1 MSQVSSNKI
10 LDLAMLFEQSVDA
23 FPNNIAIEWDQVSI
37 TYCDLDQRANQ
48 LAYYLILK
56 GVKARAYVGVVIERS
71 VDSYIAML
79 AILKAGAVYVPI
91 ETEHPD
97 ERINYILADLPLQ
110 AVITSKQQHARL
122 QIQFSNPIIV
132 DEQRVA
138 IAQQPTTRPSLIST
152 DHQQLC
158 YVIYTSGST
167 GKPKGVEIMHRSIC
181 HYVSVA
187 SALYNM
193 TSQDKVYQGFSLAFD
208 ASMEEVWMA
217 LANGATSVVC
227 TSKDIRF
234 GVGLVC
240 FLIDHQVTVFST
252 VPTLLSSLENKPV
265 PSLRLLILGGE
276 MCSSTLIKQHSRHGL
291 RIVNT
296 YGPTESTVIA
306 TLAECHPDQPVTIGK
321 PIPGYSVFILDSE
334 LQQVEVGQAGELCI
348 AGIGLARG
356 YVNHPEITAAKFIPH
371 PHDANE
377 RLYRTGD
384 LCSINADGDI
394 LFLGRIDEQVKI
406 RGFRIE
412 LNEIETVISTYDGIK
427 NAVVGLYDIDNTPS
441 LVAYLIVDQQA
452 DFDLK
457 EFRSFLQ
464 QKLPHYMV
472 PAMFHRVTEFPLLSN
487 GKVDRK
493 ALPKPQQVKQDMPYL
508 APKTSFEKSIAS
520 VFESIL
526 QRKQISI
533 DADFFYDLGGHSL
546 SAARV
551 ISDLRKI
558 SAFGTISILDL
569 YKNPTVQK
577 LAGSVSEKIAEPSVK
592 SHEKNHTSTL
602 QYMLCGGAQ
611 LVGCLFQYAMHAWQM
626 VLVFLCYEWFRVDS
640 SYLSMQSISLFIG
653 LFFTLPIVTIL
664 FKIAIKWLLLGK
676 IKPGRYKLWGWFYLR
691 WWLVRRIHNFL
702 LPPKYLMGTSLVIIY
717 YRLLGAKIGSNC
729 YIGTPSI
736 AAYDLLTIGDNTS
749 IGYDAKLFGY
759 DVSDGYLTIGS
770 ISIGKHCYIG
780 SRTML
785 GLNTVVHDH
794 AKLDNMTMVTPQT
807 RVPDNAFLSGSP
819 ARPIEMPLDHIT
831 NVVNEQTEDSLFVN
845 NIYYGMRDYLAF
857 LLVGFIYYVSYLP
870 GLAFILYI
878 QHQTHAFMSIL
889 FTAPIGAF
897 LTMGLYFSLVYICK
911 KSLLPKIKPGMYAV
925 KSGLYLR
932 QWIITK
938 LLDADEVAVLAD
950 SLYFPM
956 LLRCLG
962 ANIGKQVEMGEVP
975 HLVPDL
981 ITLHDEAF
989 SASSVGMAWPNIHE
1003 GQIQFLP
1010 ITIGKHAFTG
1020 NVSLL
1025 PAGSELGSDSLL
1037 GCLTMPP
1044 SLKQATEKGTSWLG
1058 SPPMYLPRREE
1069 FTDYAEEYT
1078 TKPTKSVYLSRL
1090 AIELIRVILPTTYIL
1105 TGFVTIFS
1113 IFEFL
1118 YIHSTLLMTV
1128 CLMPLVECLV
1138 ILLMVSTI
1146 LALKWMVQGRIKST
1160 IKPLWDL
1167 FIRRIDLIEYSW
1179 SYFVTPHLAQLLL
1192 GTPFF
1197 PMLVRC
1203 FGAKIGKKVFIETEK
1218 FAEFDLISIG
1228 DEVCINA
1235 DTLIDTHLYEDR
1247 IFKTSTIDIQEGC
1260 SVGMASI
1267 ILYDTVMEPNSSLG
1281 GLSLLMKGERL
1292 PANTKWQGLP
1302 AQTMHTYEE
1311 KVH

>member
-1 MSQVSSNKI
+1 MSQESSNKMPH
-10 LDLAMLFEQSVDA
+10 LAMLFEQAVDA
-23 FPNNIAIEWDQVSI
+23 FPDNIAIESDQISI
-37 TYCDLDQRANQ
+37 TYCDLEQRANQ
-48 LAYYLILK
+48 LAYYLMGN
-56 GVKARAYVGVVIERS
+56 GVTLGSFVAVVIERS

-91 ETEHPD
+91 ETEYPD
-97 ERINYILADLPLQ
+97 ERINYILADLPFH
-110 AVITSKQQHARL
+110 AIITSQLQHARS
-122 QIQFSNPIIV
+122 QIQFSNLIV
-132 DEQRVA
+132 IDEERVA
-138 IAQQPTTRPSLIST
+138 IAQQPTTRPFRVSI

-187 SALYNM
+187 STLYNM
-193 TSQDKVYQGFSLAFD
+193 SCEDKVYQGFSLAFD

-227 TSKDIRF
+227 TSKEIRA
-234 GVGLVC
+234 GLGLVS
-240 FLIDHQVTVFST
+240 FLIEHQVTVFST
-252 VPTLLSSLENKPV
+252 VPTLLASLENQPV

-276 MCSSTLIKQHSRHGL
+276 MCSSNLIKQHSRLDL
-291 RIVNT
+291 RIINT

-321 PIPGYSVFILDSE
+321 PIPGYSIFILDSE
-334 LQQVEVGQAGELCI
+334 LQPVEVGQAGELCI

-356 YVNHPEITAAKFIPH
+356 YVNRPEITAAKFIPH

-394 LFLGRIDEQVKI
+394 LFLGRIDDQVKI

-427 NAVVGLYDIDNTPS
+427 NAVVSMYDNDKALS
-441 LVAYLIVDQQA
+441 LIAYLIVDQQA

-457 EFRSFLQ
+457 KFRVFLQ
-464 QKLPHYMV
+464 HKLPHYMV
-472 PAMFHRVTEFPLLSN
+472 PSGFHLVTEFPLLSN

-493 ALPKPQQVKQDMPYL
+493 ALRKLQHIKQDTHYL
-508 APKTSFEKSIAS
+508 PPKTSFEKSIAS

-546 SAARV
+546 SAARI

-558 SAFGTISILDL
+558 PAFGSMSILDL
-569 YKNPTVQK
+569 YKHPSIQQ
-577 LAGSVSEKIAEPSVK
+577 LAGSVKETITKPSEKKP
-592 SHEKNHTSTL
+592 EKNRTSSL
-602 QYMLCGGAQ
+602 QYIFCGGAQ
-611 LVGCLFQYAMHAWQM
+611 LLGCLGLYAMHAWQL
-626 VLVFLCYEWFRVDS
+626 VLIFLCYEWFRVDN
-640 SYLSMQSISLFIG
+640 SYYSIQSISLFIG
-653 LFFTLPIVTIL
+653 LFFMMPIVML
-664 FKIAIKWLLLGK
+664 LLKIAIKWLLLGR

-691 WWLVRRIHNFL
+691 WWLVRRIHNFI
-702 LPPKYLMGTSLVIIY
+702 LPPKYLMGTSLVTLY

-770 ISIGKHCYIG
+770 ITIGKHCYIG

-785 GLNTVVHDH
+785 SLNTVVDDH
-794 AKLDNMTMVTPQT
+794 AKLDNMTLVTPHS
-807 RVPDNAFLSGSP
+807 RVPDNAFMSGSP
-819 ARPIEMPLDHIT
+819 ARQIEAPLDHIT
-831 NVVNEQTEDSLFVN
+831 NVVNEQIESSSIIK
-845 NIYYGMRDYLAF
+845 NIYYGIRDYLVF
-857 LLVGFIYYVSYLP
+857 LFVGLVYYISYLP

-878 QHQTHAFMSIL
+878 QHQTHTLMSIL

-897 LTMGLYFSLVYICK
+897 LTMSLYFSLVYICK
-911 KSLLPKIKPGMYAV
+911 KSLLPQIKPGIYAV

-1025 PAGSELGSDSLL
+1025 PAGTELGNDSLL
-1037 GCLTMPP
+1037 GCLTVPA
-1044 SLKQATEKGTSWLG
+1044 SLVTEKGTSWLG
-1058 SPPMYLPRREE
+1058 SPAMYLPRREE
-1069 FTDYAEEYT
+1069 FADYSEEYT
-1078 TKPTKSVYLSRL
+1078 TKPSQSLYLSRL
-1090 AIELIRVILPTTYIL
+1090 AIELIRVILPTTYIM
-1105 TGFVTIFS
+1105 TGFVTLYTLFV
-1113 IFEFL
+1113 FL
-1118 YIHSTLLMTV
+1118 YAHSTFVMAV
-1128 CLMPLVECLV
+1128 CLMPLIECSV

-1146 LALKWMVQGRIKST
+1146 LMLKWGVQGRIKST

-1167 FIRRIDLIEYSW
+1167 FIRRIDLIEYAW

-1197 PMLVRC
+1197 PMLVRA

-1228 DEVCINA
+1228 DEVCMNA

-1260 SVGMASI
+1260 NIGIASV

-1292 PANTKWQGLP
+1292 PANTMWHGLP
-1302 AQTMHTYEE
+1302 AQT
-1311 KVH
+1311 KAS